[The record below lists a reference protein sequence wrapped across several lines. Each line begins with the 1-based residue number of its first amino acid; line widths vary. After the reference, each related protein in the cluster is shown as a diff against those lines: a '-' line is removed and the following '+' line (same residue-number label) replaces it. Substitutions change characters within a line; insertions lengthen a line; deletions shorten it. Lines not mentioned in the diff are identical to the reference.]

1 MDKKFD
7 LVVKNGRIV
16 YPEKTI
22 NADLGILNGK
32 IAEIGK
38 NLDSG
43 DYTILD
49 AGGNYVLPGVI
60 DPHVHPV
67 YLDDIKNTSKTAVFG
82 GVTTLIHYAYAK
94 PGESLI
100 DIIKKWKSE
109 GVESSYTDFALHGGL
124 FETLKQ
130 LEEIPAAFKL
140 GVTSFKMFMAYAKLG
155 WMTDDYALIKA
166 MDMIGEQGGMA
177 ALHAENGH
185 MIDYI
190 QDKMLAQGVDFSE
203 NFVESRPA
211 VTEME
216 AIFRAAHIGQFMNCP
231 VYIPHISSAEGI
243 DMVRTLKEKGIHI
256 YAETCPHY
264 LSLTWDELKKQ
275 GPLGK
280 VGPCIRQKKDQDAL
294 WAALMDGTLD
304 ALGSDHAPKDKK
316 IDDNFFD
323 APYGSPQIETML
335 PVVWN
340 DGVNSGRMTPED
352 ISRLFSEN
360 NARIAGIENRKGR
373 LDVGMD
379 ADIVVFD
386 PEEEWTIS
394 SENQHT
400 NAKYTLFEGKEV
412 KGRVKHV
419 LTRGRTIVSNGELV
433 GDTGYSKFFPTRAG
447 QWKPSNI
454 K

>member
-1 MDKKFD
+1 MDRNFD
-7 LVVKNGRIV
+7 AVIKSGKVV
-16 YPEKTI
+16 YPERII
-22 NADLGILNGK
+22 NADLGIRNGR
-32 IAEIGK
+32 IAEFGE
-38 NLDSG
+38 N
-43 DYTILD
+43 LD
-49 AGGNYVLPGVI
+49 AGSGLTIDARGNYVLPGVI

-67 YLDDIKNTSKTAVFG
+67 YLDDIQNTSKTAVFG

-94 PGESLI
+94 PGQSLV
-100 DIIKKWKSE
+100 DIIKKWKKE
-109 GVESSYTDFALHGGL
+109 GLETSYTDFALHGGL

-130 LEEIPAAFKL
+130 LEEIPAAFGL

-190 QDKMLAQGVDFSE
+190 QDKMLEQGVDFSE

-216 AIFRAAHIGQFMNCP
+216 AIFRAAHVGQYMNCP
-231 VYIPHISSAEGI
+231 VYIPHVSSAEGI
-243 DMVRTLKEKGIHI
+243 DMIRTLKEKGIHI

-264 LSLTWDELKKQ
+264 LALTWDELKKQ

-280 VGPCIRQKKDQDAL
+280 VGPCIRQQKDQDAL

-316 IDDNFFD
+316 ITDNFFD

-335 PVVWN
+335 PVVWHE
-340 DGVNSGRMTPED
+340 GVNSGRMTPGD
-352 ISRLFSEN
+352 VARLFSEN
-360 NARIAGIENRKGR
+360 NSRIAGISHRKGR
-373 LDVGMD
+373 LDVGLD
-379 ADIVVFD
+379 ADLVIFD
-386 PEEEWTIS
+386 PEEIWTITRD
-394 SENQHT
+394 NQHT
-400 NAKYTLFEGKEV
+400 NANYTLFQGKEI

-419 LTRGRTIVSNGELV
+419 MTRGSTIIEDYELV
-433 GDTGYSKFFPTRAG
+433 GDTGNAEFLPTRAG